1 MKFCFSVEILFTDEK
16 PMERE
21 KAYIQEINDAW
32 EKALEDAGMRII
44 FWVSIIG

>member
-1 MKFCFSVEILFTDEK
+1 MK
-16 PMERE
+16 RE

-32 EKALEDAGMRII
+32 EIKALEVMEMRII